1 MLFDVKDLRKSI
13 EHEYIGFRANTTNV
27 KPVHLANGMFRGLL
41 NEANY
46 TTTRL
51 FRFVFSSSKKDG
63 TIPKGHELDRVY
75 QWLLDEG
82 RIDESVALISVAQFR
97 PTLLKIVAADKP
109 SAVSTGGMES
119 YSAWYASFVSN
130 DHIDQEAGEFLSAW
144 LSRQAPKFVGLL
156 MDAIAAETD
165 PITVLA
171 HPLFGGSIPAK
182 MQIENVEGI
191 RCFQDSCPAHVSLGM
206 QGLAK
211 AADQLSEQLKRH
223 PNKLVRLRM
232 AVTLGA
238 FLIVRYMADLEYL
251 NVGSEN
257 QRRPVFLLDLLN
269 NERSPIRLASQHSYI
284 LVCQSITRFYTW
296 MFADYLRLQ
305 GRSRDDLEQDYP
317 AYDRPRMKQVDEQIC
332 REVWQEAINR
342 AKIEMDIYS
351 VYGQAVYDI
360 LALLAEATPIQYLRQ
375 IGIRCGLFWP
385 PYNLQPTKH
394 LAPRQDMLEVLVRS
408 VANPGEL
415 LEIATLQDRLW
426 DTFGIVIGGRPND
439 LSLLL
444 DRGIY
449 QADDRALEENQA
461 AFAQKLNDLH
471 FARLL
476 ADGVLEVQLG

>member
-1 MLFDVKDLRKSI
+1 MLFDVKEFRKGI
-13 EHEYIGFRANTTNV
+13 EHEYIGFSPNTTNV

-41 NEANY
+41 NEAND
-46 TTTRL
+46 TTNGL

-82 RIDESVALISVAQFR
+82 RIDENVASVSVAQFR

-119 YSAWYASFVSN
+119 YSAGYASFVSN
-130 DHIDQEAGEFLSAW
+130 DRIAQDAGEFLSAW
-144 LSRQAPKFVGLL
+144 LSRQAPKFAGLL
-156 MDAIAAETD
+156 MDAIASETD

-171 HPLFGGSIPAK
+171 KPLFGDSRPAK
-182 MQIENVEGI
+182 MQIKNVDGI

-206 QGLAK
+206 QRLAK

-238 FLIVRYMADLEYL
+238 FVIVRYMADLEYL
-251 NVGSEN
+251 NVASEN

-269 NERSPIRLASQHSYI
+269 NERSPIRLASQHSYV
-284 LVCQSITRFYTW
+284 LLCQSITRFYTW
-296 MFADYLRLQ
+296 MFADYLRQQ
-305 GRSRDDLEQDYP
+305 GFDKDDLERDCP
-317 AYDRPRMKQVDEQIC
+317 AYDKPMKPADEQIC

-342 AKIEMDIYS
+342 AKVEKEIYS

-394 LAPRQDMLEVLVRS
+394 LTPRQDMLEVLVRS

-415 LEIATLQDRLW
+415 LDMATLQNRLW
-426 DTFGIVIGGRPND
+426 DTFGIVIGGRPDD

-449 QADDRALEENQA
+449 QADDRALEENQS
-461 AFAQKLNDLH
+461 AFAQRLNDLN

-476 ADGVLEVQLG
+476 ADGVLEVQVR